1 MGGSVES
8 SREAVR
14 KLNEQVDVLNQAAL
28 KKVNGDVSKLSIDY
42 QCALRPKTILKAGA
56 PIYEERSRELTYF
69 YWMASV
75 AALVSCTMQV
85 GLGQVLLMGMLCFI
99 EYDIFSGM
107 LHVVFDHPDNIN
119 LPVLGQPCLEF
130 QWHHLI
136 PDDIVKRDF
145 VYIAGDLNVAT
156 GIIAAAVLGSG
167 MLALGSVTPVVQ
179 MLTAWK
185 IIMASFGQ
193 FSHRSSHEI
202 SRTKRGPIVMAL
214 QKAGL
219 IISVGDHHKHHT
231 PPHDTNFCLIGPCN
245 LILEQVLKVS
255 RGRYFWLGLF
265 VSWVFACVP
274 LLIASHG
281 VILSL
286 FQK

>member
-1 MGGSVES
+1 MGQSVECP
-8 SREAVR
+8 REAVR
-14 KLNEQVDVLNQAAL
+14 KLNEQVDALNQAAL

-42 QCALRPKTILKAGA
+42 QCALRPKTFLKAGA
-56 PIYEERSRELTYF
+56 PIYEERSRELTYL
-69 YWMASV
+69 YWLGSV
-75 AALVSCTMQV
+75 AALVSCTVQL
-85 GLGQVLLMGMLCFI
+85 GLGQVLLMGLLCFV

-119 LPVLGQPCLEF
+119 LPILGQPCLEF

-156 GIIAAAVLGSG
+156 GLISVAVLCSAGLSP
-167 MLALGSVTPVVQ
+167 LVQIVV
-179 MLTAWK
+179 AWK
-185 IIMASFGQ
+185 ILMATFGQ

-202 SRTKRGPIVMAL
+202 SRKKRGPIVMAL
-214 QKAGL
+214 QKAGI

-245 LILEQVLKVS
+245 VLLEQVLKIS
-255 RGRYFWLGLF
+255 RGRYFWLVLF

-274 LLIASHG
+274 LLIGSHG
-281 VILSL
+281 AIMSL